1 MRLRFALLPLSM
13 VCLLFAGCTNLPGK
27 PGFRPE
33 TLRPDQTMG
42 FAILYKNNCSACH
55 GDHGQGGAAIPL
67 NNPVYL
73 DWAGKK
79 QILTVVEN
87 GVAGY
92 QMPGFAAGSGGLLTG
107 AQVDAIVNGM
117 QSHWAKPG
125 SSAGA
130 PGYQQPDS
138 GDTAHGQAVFT
149 QYCARC
155 HGAQGDGNPAAGV
168 TGSIL
173 NPTYLSLISKQ
184 GMRSIIVAG
193 MPGEGMPDWKD
204 DVAGKPMTDAD
215 VTDVVAWLASH
226 RVTNP
231 GQPFSQAHQ

>member
-1 MRLRFALLPLSM
+1 MKRIFALLAAAVP
-13 VCLLFAGCTNLPGK
+13 CLLLAGCTNLPGK

-55 GDHGQGGAAIPL
+55 GDRGQGGAAIPL

-73 DWAGKK
+73 DWAGKNHIL
-79 QILTVVEN
+79 QIVEN
-87 GVAGY
+87 GVTGY
-92 QMPGFAAGSGGLLTG
+92 QMPAFSAGGGGLLTG
-107 AQVDAIVNGM
+107 PQVEAIVNGL
-117 QSHWAKPG
+117 QTHWGKPG
-125 SSAGA
+125 ASAGA
-130 PGYQQPDS
+130 PGYAQPAS
-138 GDTAHGQAVFT
+138 GDVAHGQAVFA
-149 QYCARC
+149 QFCARC
-155 HGAQGDGNPAAGV
+155 HGAQGAGNPAAGV

-184 GMRSIIVAG
+184 AMRSIIVAG

-204 DVAGKPMTDAD
+204 DVTGKPMTDAD

-226 RVTNP
+226 RVASP
-231 GQPFSQAHQ
+231 GQPFSQAQQ